1 MGVVMRMGGARAPTH
16 AATHLMPEAAPP
28 TSRALSSS
36 RRGSANRAGNRISIA
51 AAHARSPTCT
61 WLRCFRSH
69 RHRACAS
76 AIAVNGRVTL
86 TARPLHPLQHL
97 PVDFP

>member
-1 MGVVMRMGGARAPTH
+1 M
-16 AATHLMPEAAPP
+16 
-28 TSRALSSS
+28 
-36 RRGSANRAGNRISIA
+36 
-51 AAHARSPTCT
+51 